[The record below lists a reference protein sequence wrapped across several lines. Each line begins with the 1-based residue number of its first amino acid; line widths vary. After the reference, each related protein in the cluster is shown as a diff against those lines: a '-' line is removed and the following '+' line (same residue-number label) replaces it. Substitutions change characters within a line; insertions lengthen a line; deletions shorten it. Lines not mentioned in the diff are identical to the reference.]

1 VAKNPDA
8 LAVND
13 RVSHETYGL
22 GTVTAIDEARTTI
35 QFDDNGS
42 RKFVTS
48 LVRLERTTVAA
59 PAPPS
64 RKSRSKKAAP
74 KAAK

>member
-1 VAKNPDA
+1 MAKNSDA

-13 RVSHETYGL
+13 RVNHETYGL

-48 LVRLERTTVAA
+48 LVRLERSSVAA
-59 PAPPS
+59 PAPPPK
-64 RKSRSKKAAP
+64 KSRSKKAAP
-74 KAAK
+74 KPAK